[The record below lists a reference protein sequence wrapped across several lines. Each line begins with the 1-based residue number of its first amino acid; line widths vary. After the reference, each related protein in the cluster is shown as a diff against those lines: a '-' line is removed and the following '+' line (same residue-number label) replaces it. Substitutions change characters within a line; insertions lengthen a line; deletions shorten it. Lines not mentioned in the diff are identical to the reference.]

1 MNYNNESVC
10 TIVALHH
17 PEMPNSG
24 YIKSGDSFF
33 KHNSIQSLIG
43 LGLYMKSYMSNRT
56 ITVSFYD
63 CNGEIIKYVRKC
75 PRKRTLNQRKFK
87 FWEKI
92 KKIPNWSTEKLI
104 TRFYPGIWWPVREE
118 IVVVSRRVGMYVNH
132 TWQLI
137 VFNRKVQT

>member
-63 CNGEIIKYVRKC
+63 CNGEIIKLIRAKMPQKANFESNEIQILGENGINSKLKHRKAHNSILSGDLVT
-75 PRKRTLNQRKFK
+75 RTG
-87 FWEKI
+87 EDCC
-92 KKIPNWSTEKLI
+92 
-104 TRFYPGIWWPVREE
+104 RFPESWHVC
-118 IVVVSRRVGMYVNH
+118 
-132 TWQLI
+132 
-137 VFNRKVQT
+137 